1 MVTIVFSKNRAMQL
15 DLCLR
20 SLKRQCV
27 DYEDLDIRVIF
38 KCDPPHEQ
46 SYKNLILSYPNVTFI
61 KENVF
66 KDDLLTCFNGQS
78 LVFLV
83 CDDAI
88 FTHKFNTKEI
98 AGWLTDP
105 KDIYASGV
113 LGFSLRL
120 GLNTTQCY
128 SLNKEQKIPEHV
140 VTKDGNLVWD
150 WTQSEHDFAYPLELS
165 SSVLFASIVFQVLQ
179 PQAFSNPNDCE
190 WLLYQSLPRF
200 MNFRPYLMSYST
212 SVAFCNP
219 CNKVQT
225 VNNNRSGFNPSN
237 DPENLL
243 HLYEQGFRL
252 SAEEFD
258 GFVSDGAHQE
268 SSYYFVTTEVKQE
281 NELQAIVPNE
291 GSDQS

>member
-1 MVTIVFSKNRAMQL
+1 MQL

-20 SLKRQCV
+20 SLKKQCS
-27 DYEDLDIRVIF
+27 DYDDLDIRVIF
-38 KCDPPHEQ
+38 KAEPLHEN
-46 SYKNLILSYPNVTFI
+46 SYKNLILSYPDVKFI
-61 KENVF
+61 QQNVF

-83 CDDAI
+83 CDDCI
-88 FTHKFNTKEI
+88 FTHKFNIKDI
-98 AGWLTDP
+98 SRWLTDE

-128 SLNKEQKIPEHV
+128 SLNKEQKIPENV
-140 VTKDGNLVWD
+140 ITDDGKMVWD

-165 SSVLFASIVFQVLQ
+165 SSVLFASIVFQILQ
-179 PQAFSNPNDCE
+179 PQEFGNPNDCE
-190 WLLYQSLPRF
+190 WILYQSLPRF

-212 SVAFCNP
+212 SVAFCDP

-225 VNNNRSGFNPSN
+225 VNNNRAGLNN
-237 DPENLL
+237 NYDPDSLL
-243 HLYEQGFRL
+243 KLYEQGFRL
-252 SAEEFD
+252 SVEDFD

-268 SSYYFVTTEVKQE
+268 CSLSFVTTEVKQDE
-281 NELQAIVPNE
+281 ISGDVPLT